1 MCGGSEKLSSKALA
15 PSASPPSKPSLQRN
29 MSNPTETMKS
39 DHSFSRLLELAADN
53 DVEGFKQ
60 CICDTSAICEVG
72 LWYSFQRLSKKIVL
86 QHRTPLMVA
95 AEYGSVDVVKLILSL
110 TKADVN
116 LACGLDKSTSLH
128 CAASGGSVN
137 AVDVVKLL
145 LFAGADSN
153 LTDAH
158 GNRPFDVIVVHPNVP
173 DSRVS
178 LEDLLKNGGSV
189 SFDELQVSSVDL
201 RSSSSL
207 SSSSDDSSLSSL
219 TCKSDDVHAFVA
231 PEKKE
236 YPIDPSL
243 PDIKDSIYASDE
255 FRMYSFKIRPC
266 SRAYSHD
273 WTECPFAHPGEN
285 ARRRDPR
292 KFHYS
297 CMPCPDHRKGA
308 CSRGDMCE
316 YAHGIFESWLHPAQY
331 RTKLC
336 KDGTSC
342 MRRVCFFAHA
352 LDELR
357 PLYASTGSG
366 MPSPQSATA
375 MNMLPGS
382 PSAVSAMLPSPFTPP
397 MSPSNDILRSSM
409 AWPQQNIPTL
419 HLPSSNLQASR
430 LRSSLNARDIP
441 VEDLGMLRDFEM
453 QNQLINEFSH
463 SQPQFGTSSGGNMS
477 VRLNRLTPTKL
488 DQLSYPEISSPQYS
502 DQFAASNVFSPSHK
516 SMVLNQLQQ
525 QQQNMSSPINTNV
538 FSPMNVD
545 HPLLQASFGISSPG
559 RMSPRKME
567 PISPMSPRVSTLTP
581 REKLLQQLHS
591 LSLREHGPR
600 LSCDLKSDS
609 PIGSVLNSWSKL
621 ESPSMKID
629 WSIQADELNHLRRSH
644 SFGRNGEGLDV
655 STVQS
660 HMRETPSKMKETTP
674 APPSSMS
681 FPTEGANLNPQSESG
696 DHLGAWLDQLQL
708 DQIVA

>member
-116 LACGLDKSTSLH
+116 LTCGLDKSTALH

-255 FRMYSFKIRPC
+255 FRMYSFKIRHVLELIPMIGPSALLLIRVRMQGEETLESSITVVC
-266 SRAYSHD
+266 RAQIIVRGHAAVEICVNMRMEFLS
-273 WTECPFAHPGEN
+273 PGSTQLSIGLN
-285 ARRRDPR
+285 SA
-292 KFHYS
+292 K
-297 CMPCPDHRKGA
+297 M
-308 CSRGDMCE
+308 
-316 YAHGIFESWLHPAQY
+316 AQ
-331 RTKLC
+331 
-336 KDGTSC
+336 
-342 MRRVCFFAHA
+342 V
-352 LDELR
+352 
-357 PLYASTGSG
+357 
-366 MPSPQSATA
+366 SATA

-382 PSAVSAMLPSPFTPP
+382 PSAVSAMLPSSRLPPP
-397 MSPSNDILRSSM
+397 MSPSNDILCLSM

-463 SQPQFGTSSGGNMS
+463 SQPQF
-477 VRLNRLTPTKL
+477 V
-488 DQLSYPEISSPQYS
+488 
-502 DQFAASNVFSPSHK
+502 
-516 SMVLNQLQQ
+516 
-525 QQQNMSSPINTNV
+525 
-538 FSPMNVD
+538 
-545 HPLLQASFGISSPG
+545 
-559 RMSPRKME
+559 MSPRKME

>member
-116 LACGLDKSTSLH
+116 LTCGLDKSTALH

-255 FRMYSFKIRPC
+255 FRMYSFKIR
-266 SRAYSHD
+266 H
-273 WTECPFAHPGEN
+273 CPFAHPGEN

-382 PSAVSAMLPSPFTPP
+382 PSAVSAMLPSSRLPPP
-397 MSPSNDILRSSM
+397 MSPSNDILCLSM

-463 SQPQFGTSSGGNMS
+463 SQPQFGTSSGEIC
-477 VRLNRLTPTKL
+477 LF
-488 DQLSYPEISSPQYS
+488 ISSPQYS

-538 FSPMNVD
+538 FFSNE
-545 HPLLQASFGISSPG
+545 L
-559 RMSPRKME
+559 MSPRKME